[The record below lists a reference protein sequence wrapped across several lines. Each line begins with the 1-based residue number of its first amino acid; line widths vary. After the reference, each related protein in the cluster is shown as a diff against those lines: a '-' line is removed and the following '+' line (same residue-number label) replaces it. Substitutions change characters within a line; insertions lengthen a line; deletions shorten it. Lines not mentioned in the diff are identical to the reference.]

1 MLFLHIELDK
11 QNTFE
16 VINFMEEKYL
26 NFKSL
31 LEYFVTHLEYCQN
44 NEDKSTRGYH
54 KYLKDWIEGTD
65 KQFKKSG
72 WGSDG
77 DNIQK

>member
-1 MLFLHIELDK
+1 
-11 QNTFE
+11 
-16 VINFMEEKYL
+16 MEEKYL

-72 WGSDG
+72 
-77 DNIQK
+77 